1 MLNKYADLPPEQE
14 AIVTQAIGCGIAV
27 HRELGPGFKERIYHT
42 AYRLELESR
51 GIPFESDKRIVV
63 KYRKWEIPGQQIDL
77 IVEGVVLIELKA
89 VPKLRELHDCQVRS
103 YLRTTGLPVGLL
115 MNFNVPLL
123 KQGIRR
129 IVP

>member
-1 MLNKYADLPPEQE
+1 
-14 AIVTQAIGCGIAV
+14 
-27 HRELGPGFKERIYHT
+27 
-42 AYRLELESR
+42 
-51 GIPFESDKRIVV
+51 
-63 KYRKWEIPGQQIDL
+63 
-77 IVEGVVLIELKA
+77 VVLIELKA
-89 VPKLRELHDCQVRS
+89 VPRLRELHDCQVRS